1 MSNDKELRTR
11 MRKII
16 LKHIEEKVKAGEYK
30 SFPSDYAPILPDM
43 LGIYVDSVKNEI
55 VENVVL
61 CEGEKGNDI
70 KYLRGQNN
78 YLIPE
83 VNTNW
88 INNDWWQNNAFVTLE
103 DAILAVA
110 YDYLLREDS
119 DIDREFTSQNE
130 AACKIYECLAK
141 VETNAENSKGSN
153 DDFVKRAMALMSDL
167 YDVVNVKYGKN
178 TI

>member
-1 MSNDKELRTR
+1 M
-11 MRKII
+11 
-16 LKHIEEKVKAGEYK
+16 
-30 SFPSDYAPILPDM
+30 
-43 LGIYVDSVKNEI
+43 
-55 VENVVL
+55 
-61 CEGEKGNDI
+61 
-70 KYLRGQNN
+70 
-78 YLIPE
+78 
-83 VNTNW
+83 
-88 INNDWWQNNAFVTLE
+88 E

-119 DIDREFTSQNE
+119 DIDREFASQNE
-130 AACKIYECLAK
+130 AACKIYEWLAK